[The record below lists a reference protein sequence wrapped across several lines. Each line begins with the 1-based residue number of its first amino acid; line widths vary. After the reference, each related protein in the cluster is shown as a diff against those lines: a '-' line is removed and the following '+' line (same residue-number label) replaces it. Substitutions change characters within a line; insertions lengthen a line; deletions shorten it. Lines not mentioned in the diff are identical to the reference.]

1 MRFASALSRDTELS
15 PAVARAVA
23 VLHAELGGEQPHL
36 LVVFASRH
44 FTLGA
49 SQLATLLAEA
59 FPGVA
64 QIGCCGGGVIG
75 AGLELEDAPALSIT
89 AAVLPGVGVRTFH
102 LRTGEVPQLPQDTA
116 AMLLFADPF
125 TYDMNALVEAL
136 DAQHPAV
143 PKVGGMASGGAAPGE
158 HFLFSNDFAWRSG
171 AVGVALSGPVR
182 VETLVAQGCRPVG
195 APMFATR
202 VEGHLVLELDGK
214 APMQVLET
222 LYEGMS
228 ERDQQL
234 MRRSLFIGLEMRKD
248 TVEHRPDELLVR
260 NLLGVEP
267 RRKALAVGAE
277 LSPYQVLQFVLRD
290 KQAAT
295 DDLKRVLEAA
305 QARQSGPVA
314 GALLFSCTGRGHL
327 LFGEA
332 DHDSRAFLEAF
343 GPTPL
348 GGFFCS
354 GEVGP
359 VGGRTYLHAYTSAF
373 ALFRPVLH

>member
-1 MRFASALSRDTELS
+1 
-15 PAVARAVA
+15 
-23 VLHAELGGEQPHL
+23 
-36 LVVFASRH
+36 
-44 FTLGA
+44 
-49 SQLATLLAEA
+49 
-59 FPGVA
+59 
-64 QIGCCGGGVIG
+64 
-75 AGLELEDAPALSIT
+75 
-89 AAVLPGVGVRTFH
+89 
-102 LRTGEVPQLPQDTA
+102 
-116 AMLLFADPF
+116 
-125 TYDMNALVEAL
+125 
-136 DAQHPAV
+136 
-143 PKVGGMASGGAAPGE
+143 
-158 HFLFSNDFAWRSG
+158 
-171 AVGVALSGPVR
+171 
-182 VETLVAQGCRPVG
+182 
-195 APMFATR
+195 
-202 VEGHLVLELDGK
+202 VLELDGK
-214 APMQVLET
+214 SPMQVLET

-234 MRRSLFIGLEMRKD
+234 MRRSLFVGLEMRKD

-295 DDLKRVLEAA
+295 DDLKRVLDAS